1 MKNILYKLTSLLYIL
16 CTFLIAGCS
25 PSPTNVQTIDKLP
38 PIFPDYVDVTLPPNI
53 APAVFSLRGDYKNM
67 IVTAD
72 GNECSFD
79 ETEWHKLL
87 EKHKGKAMEMKVVA
101 QKESGEWVQF
111 KPFSINVAEEPI
123 DSFMTY
129 RLIEPD
135 YEVFSHLQI
144 QERNITNFDT
154 RNICDYELVGNRCMN
169 CHTYGQNRPDLSFMY
184 VRGEGGGMILNRN
197 GALRKL
203 NIKTPEMTGGA
214 VYAQFSPNGRYLVFS
229 TNNIIP
235 SFHSEPE
242 KRMEVYDATS
252 DVYVADLET
261 NTVIS
266 STLLADTTKMETFP
280 CFTPDGKSIIYCK
293 ADFSRKAEE
302 MNYSLYRIG
311 FDENTG
317 KIAEEE
323 ECIFEAT
330 VGEKTSVCHPRVSPD
345 GQYLLFTVADFGTF
359 PLWHREADQ
368 RMMRLKTD
376 DTGNYPVDSLDI
388 VNSELSDS
396 YHSWGSNSRWFVF
409 ASKRHDGLYGRPF
422 ICYIDKNGK
431 AHKPFALPQKHPL
444 FYDNCL
450 KSFNAPELGRAA
462 VAFDPDDVQ
471 QIMKQESESFMMK
484 ND

>member
-1 MKNILYKLTSLLYIL
+1 MKNILHILTASIYLISAV
-16 CTFLIAGCS
+16 LIASCT
-25 PSPTNVQTIDKLP
+25 PSPTNVQTTNELP
-38 PIFPDYVDVTLPPNI
+38 PIFPDYIDVTLPPNI

-67 IVTAD
+67 IVTVD

-79 ETEWHKLL
+79 EAEWHKLL
-87 EKHKGKAMEMKVVA
+87 EEHKGKSLEITVVA
-101 QKESGEWVQF
+101 QKGSGEWVQF
-111 KPFSINVAEEPI
+111 KPFHINVAEEPI

-197 GALRKL
+197 GVLRKL
-203 NIKTPEMTGGA
+203 NIKTPEMTGGS

-235 SFHSEPE
+235 AFHSKPE
-242 KRMEVYDATS
+242 NRMEVYDATS

-266 STLLADTTKMETFP
+266 SPLLADTTKMETFP

-311 FDENTG
+311 FDQNTG

-323 ECIFEAT
+323 ECIFEARE
-330 VGEKTSVCHPRVSPD
+330 GEKRSVCHPRVSPD

-388 VNSELSDS
+388 VNSDLSDS
-396 YHSWGSNSRWFVF
+396 YHSWSSNSRWFVF

-431 AHKPFALPQKHPL
+431 AHKPFALPQEHPS

-471 QIMKQESESFMMK
+471 EVMKQESESFMMK
-484 ND
+484 